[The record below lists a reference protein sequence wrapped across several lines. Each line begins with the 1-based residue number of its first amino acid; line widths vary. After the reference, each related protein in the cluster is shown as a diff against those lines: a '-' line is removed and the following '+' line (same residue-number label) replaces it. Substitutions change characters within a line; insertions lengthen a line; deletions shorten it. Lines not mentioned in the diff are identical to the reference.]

1 MQAVEAVVFDLWETL
16 VPFDD
21 SKWLRALEELAGEA
35 DVDPVLYA
43 AAWAEDR
50 AARDAGEFEESARRI
65 YLKLGLE
72 LDDELLATISKRR
85 RAAFAAVFV
94 PRDGAVPTLEELR
107 ARGLRTGLITNC
119 SSETPALWAAS
130 PLAPLV
136 DACVF
141 SCREGAR
148 KPERRLYE
156 TAAQRLGVR
165 PEACVYVGDGNDD
178 ELAGAARV
186 GMRPVLLRTQSERD
200 WDGEAIDSLPEVVEL
215 VT

>member
-21 SKWLRALEELAGEA
+21 SKWLQALEGLAAEA
-35 DVDPVLYA
+35 DVDPDVYG

-50 AARDAGEFEESARRI
+50 DARDQGEFEESARRI
-65 YLKLGLE
+65 YRRLGLE
-72 LDDELLATISKRR
+72 LDDELLARISKRR

-94 PRDGAVPTLEELR
+94 PRDGAVPTLEQLR

-119 SSETPALWAAS
+119 SSETPQLWAAS

-136 DACVF
+136 DACMF

-156 TAAQRLGVR
+156 AAAQRLGVP
-165 PEACVYVGDGNDD
+165 PEACVFVGDGNDD
-178 ELAGAARV
+178 ELAGAAHA
-186 GMRPVLLRTQSERD
+186 GMRPVLLRTQSKRD
-200 WDGEAIDSLPEVVEL
+200 WNGEAIDNLSEIVEL

>member
-21 SKWLRALEELAGEA
+21 SKWLQALEGLAAEA
-35 DVDPVLYA
+35 DVDPVVYT

-50 AARDAGEFEESARRI
+50 NARDQGEFEDSARRI
-65 YLKLGLE
+65 YRRLGLE
-72 LDDELLATISKRR
+72 LDDELLARISKRR
-85 RAAFAAVFV
+85 RAAFAAIFV
-94 PRDGAVPTLEELR
+94 PRDGAVPALEQLR

-119 SSETPALWAAS
+119 SSETPQLWAAS

-156 TAAQRLGVR
+156 AAAQRLGVQ
-165 PEACVYVGDGNDD
+165 PEACVFVGDGNDD
-178 ELAGAARV
+178 ELAGAARA
-186 GMRPVLLRTQSERD
+186 GMRPVLLRTQSKRD
-200 WDGEAIDSLPEVVEL
+200 WNGEAIHNLSEVVEL

>member
-21 SKWLRALEELAGEA
+21 SKWLQALEGLAAEA
-35 DVDPVLYA
+35 DVDPVAYA

-50 AARDAGEFEESARRI
+50 NARDQGEFEDSARRI
-65 YLKLGLE
+65 YRRLGLE
-72 LDDELLATISKRR
+72 LDDELLARISKRR
-85 RAAFAAVFV
+85 RAAFAAIFV
-94 PRDGAVPTLEELR
+94 PRDGAVPALEQLR

-119 SSETPALWAAS
+119 SSETPQLWAAS

-156 TAAQRLGVR
+156 AAAQRLGVQ
-165 PEACVYVGDGNDD
+165 PEACVFVGDGNDD
-178 ELAGAARV
+178 ELAGAARA
-186 GMRPVLLRTQSERD
+186 GMRPVLLRTQSKRD
-200 WDGEAIDSLPEVVEL
+200 WNGEAIDNLSEVVEL

>member
-21 SKWLRALEELAGEA
+21 SKWLQALEELAGEA
-35 DVDPVLYA
+35 DVDPLAYA
-43 AAWAEDR
+43 AAWADDR
-50 AARDAGEFEESARRI
+50 NARDKGEFEESARRI
-65 YLKLGLE
+65 YRSLGLE

-85 RAAFAAVFV
+85 RAAFAAIFV
-94 PRDGAVPTLEELR
+94 PREGAVPTLEQLR

-119 SSETPALWAAS
+119 SSETPALWEAS

-200 WDGEAIDSLPEVVEL
+200 WDREAIDSLPEVVEL

>member
-1 MQAVEAVVFDLWETL
+1 MQRTEAVVFDLWETL

-21 SKWLRALEELAGEA
+21 SNWLRALEELAGEA
-35 DVDPVLYA
+35 DVDPAVYA

-50 AARDAGEFEESARRI
+50 AARDAGEFEESAHRI
-65 YLKLGLE
+65 YRKLGRE

-94 PRDGAVPTLEELR
+94 PRDGAVPTLEQLR
-107 ARGLRTGLITNC
+107 GRGLRTGLITNC
-119 SSETPALWAAS
+119 SSETPALWDAS

-165 PEACVYVGDGNDD
+165 PEACIYVGDGNDD

>member
-1 MQAVEAVVFDLWETL
+1 MQRAEAVVFDLWETL

-21 SKWLRALEELAGEA
+21 SKWLQALERLAAEA
-35 DVDPVLYA
+35 EVDPAAYA

-50 AARDAGEFEESARRI
+50 MERDKGEFEESARRI
-65 YLKLGLE
+65 YRKLDLE

-85 RAAFAAVFV
+85 RAAFAAIFV
-94 PRDGAVPTLEELR
+94 PRDGAVQALEQLR

-119 SSETPALWAAS
+119 SSETPELWDAS

-148 KPERRLYE
+148 KPEQRLYE
-156 TAAQRLGVR
+156 VAAQRLGVQ
-165 PEACVYVGDGNDD
+165 PEACVFVGDGNDD
-178 ELAGAARV
+178 ELAGAARA
-186 GMRPVLLRTQSERD
+186 GMRPVLLRTQWERD
-200 WDGEAIDSLPEVVEL
+200 WDGETIDSLPEVVEL

>member
-21 SKWLRALEELAGEA
+21 SKWLQALEGLAAEA
-35 DVDPVLYA
+35 DVDSGAYA
-43 AAWAEDR
+43 VAWAEDR
-50 AARDAGEFEESARRI
+50 NARDQGEFEDSARRI
-65 YLKLGLE
+65 YQRLGLE
-72 LDDELLATISKRR
+72 LDDELLARISKRR
-85 RAAFAAVFV
+85 RAAFAAIFV
-94 PRDGAVPTLEELR
+94 PRDGAVPALEQLR

-119 SSETPALWAAS
+119 SSETPQLWAAS

-156 TAAQRLGVR
+156 AAAQRLGVQ
-165 PEACVYVGDGNDD
+165 PEACVFVGDGNDD
-178 ELAGAARV
+178 ELAGAARA
-186 GMRPVLLRTQSERD
+186 GMRPVLLRTQSKRD
-200 WDGEAIDSLPEVVEL
+200 WNGEAIDNLSEIVEL

>member
-21 SKWLRALEELAGEA
+21 SKWLEALEELAAES
-35 DVDPVLYA
+35 DVDPVAYG

-50 AARDAGEFEESARRI
+50 AARDKGEFEESARRI
-65 YLKLGLE
+65 YRRLGLE
-72 LDDELLATISKRR
+72 LEDELLATISKRR
-85 RAAFAAVFV
+85 RAAFAAIFV
-94 PRDGAVPTLEELR
+94 PRDGAVPTLEQLR
-107 ARGLRTGLITNC
+107 ARGVRTGLVTNC
-119 SSETPALWAAS
+119 SSETPELWAAS
-130 PLAPLV
+130 PLAPLI

-156 TAAQRLGVR
+156 SAAERLGVK

-178 ELAGAARV
+178 ELTGAARA
-186 GMRPVLLRTQSERD
+186 GMRPVLLRTQWQRD
-200 WDGEAIDSLPEVVEL
+200 WDGEAIDDLREVVQL
-215 VT
+215 VA